1 MNRISVRVEPDL
13 YRRLSRRAGGASL
26 SLSDFVRAVLEQAA
40 DPKARYAFSS
50 QDEILATC
58 IQTLA
63 ILATATG
70 MQNAKALEAGM
81 VEARRLL
88 IDRGLLD
95 EEASR

>member
-13 YRRLSRRAGGASL
+13 YRRLSRRAAGAEL
-26 SLSDFVRAVLEQAA
+26 SLSDFVRAVLKQSAYPGA
-40 DPKARYAFSS
+40 CYIFSS
-50 QDEILATC
+50 HDEILATC

-63 ILATATG
+63 IVATATG

-81 VEARRLL
+81 AEARRLL
-88 IDRGLLD
+88 FDRGLLD

>member
-13 YRRLSRRAGGASL
+13 YQRLSRRAAGAQL
-26 SLSDFVRAVLEQAA
+26 SLSDFVRAVLSQSAQ
-40 DPKARYAFSS
+40 PGSRYIYSS
-50 QDEILATC
+50 HDEILATC

-63 ILATATG
+63 IVATATG

-81 VEARRLL
+81 AEARRLL
-88 IDRGLLD
+88 ADRGLLD